1 MISWMYFPKN
11 QPLDAVSQQVVR
23 AFQDIASEVDSE
35 THHYKS
41 DEVLAAAR
49 PGLEAI
55 NFTVEKS
62 KRSENL
68 VAVPVLYGVN
78 GKNRIV
84 L

>member
-1 MISWMYFPKN
+1 MINWMYFPKN

-23 AFQDIASEVDSE
+23 AFQNIASEVDSE

-41 DEVLAAAR
+41 DEVLAVVR

-55 NFTVEKS
+55 SFSVEKS
-62 KRSENL
+62 KRSEDL

-78 GKNRIV
+78 GKNRKV